1 MTPKPQSLAVR
12 LIAYLKVSGSWVH
25 GGVLEEK
32 SRAAGYKASNGSR
45 RLRVLEEASRG
56 LETTAEHKRAK
67 ELLAG
72 ATIVAELR
80 HSQVWYRYTAAAPAP
95 EAIKKPV
102 IRYQQVQLPD
112 GLWVMRQVSSTIVDP
127 GLKWF
132 DELPEPIASLRKNEA
147 PAH

>member
-1 MTPKPQSLAVR
+1 MTPKPQSLAQR
-12 LIAYLKVSGSWVH
+12 LIAYLKASGSWVH

-72 ATIVAELR
+72 AKIVPELR
-80 HSQVWYRYTAAAPAP
+80 HGQVWYRYTEAAPTPDAVN
-95 EAIKKPV
+95 AKPV

-112 GLWVMRQVSSTIVDP
+112 GLWVMRQVSSTAVDP

-132 DELPEPIASLRKNEA
+132 EELPTANHP
-147 PAH
+147 